1 MATRDAWAPR
11 ERGLLSAQATYAHP
25 RPQRRSGEI
34 ADVHDAQAPTGS
46 KSELLL
52 KEMSQA
58 RRGEPMQ
65 LPSTRAHRGE
75 PIQLSSTRHHRGEPV
90 QLIPS
95 HRGDPIEAMA
105 TTESQQGSFATERSS
120 PVGGTHSSPSSSARA
135 SREPSNVTERP
146 AKAPVTVFRVAQNT
160 AASIALQSI
169 TSIPQKQTAPDGDFL
184 TLLDLAEKRDN
195 ARATVLARLC

>member
-1 MATRDAWAPR
+1 V
-11 ERGLLSAQATYAHP
+11 SAQATYARP
-25 RPQRRSGEI
+25 SPQRKSVKSAEM
-34 ADVHDAQAPTGS
+34 HDAQALTGS

-75 PIQLSSTRHHRGEPV
+75 PIQLSSVRPHRGEPI
-90 QLIPS
+90 QLLPS

-105 TTESQQGSFATERSS
+105 TTESQQGSFATGRSS
-120 PVGGTHSSPSSSARA
+120 PVDGTHSSPSSSNRA
-135 SREPSNVTERP
+135 SRESSTVTGRT
-146 AKAPVTVFRVAQNT
+146 ARTPVTVFRVVTQKT

-169 TSIPQKQTAPDGDFL
+169 TSIPQKQSAPDGDFL
-184 TLLDLAEKRDN
+184 TLLDRAEKRDN
-195 ARATVLARLC
+195 ARATVLARLI